1 MACSLGRIQISLALL
16 DEVKASDVATDAFIP
31 RRRFAS
37 PCQAK
42 NKTFLLSGWSYL
54 HQLLSMQ
61 RPFLSAAVAF
71 VTQNTPFASMPE

>member
-42 NKTFLLSGWSYL
+42 NKTFLLCGWRVISTNCVRDKGL
-54 HQLLSMQ
+54 SCLL
-61 RPFLSAAVAF
+61 P
-71 VTQNTPFASMPE
+71 